1 MSSFLKFT
9 ESLNTIAY
17 LHNISQYDLRLLYKE
32 IINLDPSELE
42 SFKEKIQ
49 QKLNEFDK
57 DFKQLPPSMSIDDFF
72 ERMKDDMLKMKE
84 HLPK

>member
-1 MSSFLKFT
+1 MSFLQFN
-9 ESLNTIAY
+9 ESLNIVAY
-17 LHNISQYDLRLLYKE
+17 LYNTSQYDLRILYKE
-32 IINLDPSELE
+32 IINLNASNLE

-57 DFKQLPPSMSIDDFF
+57 EFEHLPPSISVDEFF

-84 HLPK
+84 HLSE